1 MTRFTLSLAAL
12 AAALAAV
19 LAAPLAVSA
28 RPAARA
34 ASATT
39 ISTRHTSRGTLLTDA
54 RGFTLYAFTKDGRN
68 RDRCVTTPGCAHTW
82 PPVTTSGGVV
92 AGRGVQRALLGT
104 IRISGGRRQVTYAG
118 HALYRYSLDPGPA
131 QTGYLGVSSFG
142 GTWKAVRP
150 SGSEIG

>member
-1 MTRFTLSLAAL
+1 MTRFLLAL
-12 AAALAAV
+12 TTLAAV
-19 LAAPLAVSA
+19 LAVPIAVSA
-28 RPAARA
+28 HPAARA

-68 RDRCVTTPGCAHTW
+68 RDRCVTTAGCSSTW
-82 PPVTTSGGVV
+82 PPVTTAGGVV
-92 AGRGVQRALLGT
+92 AGRGVQRGLLGT

-118 HALYRYSLDPGPA
+118 HALYHYSLDAGPA
-131 QTGYLGVSSFG
+131 QTGYIGFSSFG

-150 SGSEIG
+150 SGSEVG